1 MKRSLALIAA
11 AAAVLATPVLA
22 GPVPKRP
29 VCQVL
34 KVPSRDAKRNEQCR
48 KQAIPPVVDP
58 TPVFLAS
65 SEAPVT
71 AVSDLS

>member
-22 GPVPKRP
+22 GPTPKRP

-34 KVPSRDAKRNEQCR
+34 KVPSRDAKRPEPCR
-48 KQAIPPVVDP
+48 KQPIPPVIDP

-65 SEAPVT
+65 T
-71 AVSDLS
+71 AASRLIVSNLS